1 MTGDK
6 FRARADE
13 CFKAAH
19 AVADPDRKLAHLDLA
34 ERWLR
39 LAAQIDK
46 MDAETRRDTPLAPL
60 QPTESSGHTA
70 GSVSGLHR

>member
-1 MTGDK
+1 MTGNK

-13 CFKAAH
+13 CFKAAD

-46 MDAETRRDTPLAPL
+46 MDADAQCNTLLVPS
-60 QPTESSGHTA
+60 QGGH
-70 GSVSGLHR
+70 R